1 MLPKSHVLI
10 TGGTGLV
17 GTAITKEFLLANYLV
32 TLLSRNPPRDA
43 LADPNLRWVCADLG
57 GPFEHVLTKIGNVDF
72 VVHAAASV
80 HDRSDPWSLEQIAN
94 VNIVAS
100 RKLFSWCGLTGVRKV
115 VFVSSL
121 SVLRRP
127 LVLPISEAHPVGPS
141 TPYAMSKLWGEEE
154 LHRQALAA
162 GFTYVVLRV
171 SSPIPS
177 TFEELPCTV
186 VRHWLEAAEQGKALR
201 VFGTGCRSQ
210 DFVSCSDIGAA
221 VLRSIESPMATGVYH
236 IGSGEV
242 LSMLELAKL
251 IGRFRRSAIVLDGLD
266 SNESER
272 WELSLDRARNDLG
285 YMPKIPGRIAI
296 EQLAERLS

>member
-1 MLPKSHVLI
+1 MQPKSHVLI

-17 GTAITKEFLLANYLV
+17 GAAITKEFLRANYRV

-43 LADPNLRWVCADLG
+43 RPDPNLQWIHADLG
-57 GPFEHVLTKIGNVDF
+57 EPFEDVFTKIGNVDV
-72 VVHAAASV
+72 VVHAAAAV
-80 HDRSDPWSLEQIAN
+80 HDRSDSWSLEQIAN

-100 RKLFSWCGLTGVRKV
+100 RKIFSWCGMAGVRKV

-154 LHRQALAA
+154 LNRQALAT
-162 GFTYVVLRV
+162 GFTHVVLRV

-177 TFEELPCTV
+177 TFKELPCTV
-186 VRHWLEAAEQGKALR
+186 VRHWLEAAEQGKPLR
-201 VFGTGCRSQ
+201 VFGAGCRSQ
-210 DFVSCSDIGAA
+210 DFVSCSDIAAA
-221 VLRSIESPMATGVYH
+221 VLRSTESPMATGVYH

-251 IGRFRRSAIVLDGLD
+251 IARFRRSAIVLDGFD
-266 SNESER
+266 SNESDR
-272 WELSLDRARNDLG
+272 WELNLDRARNDLG
-285 YMPKIPGRIAI
+285 YIPKIPGRIAI
-296 EQLAERLS
+296 EQLAARLL